1 MRKVKVTRI
10 VARLNIGGPAVH
22 IINLTTGLDPDRFDS
37 QLIVGRPGPD
47 EGDMG
52 YQAAQK
58 GIDPLT
64 IPELGRELSPLGDL
78 RTTVKLARIFRRD
91 KPDIVETHTAKAGA
105 VGRLAARLANVPIVI
120 HVFHGHVFH
129 SYFGPLRS
137 EMFVN
142 FERTLARITDRI
154 ITVSPAQRRDIVDVY
169 GIAPPER
176 VLTVPL
182 GLDLE
187 PFRRAK
193 QTCHGRF
200 RASLGVPTE
209 ALLVGFVGRLTAV
222 KNPSLFV
229 ESAGHVVQQF
239 PQTRFVF
246 VGDGELRPAL
256 EEQTDALGLA
266 QHVIFAGWQVDMPA
280 VYADLDLLALTSL
293 NEGTPVTVIEALA
306 TGIPVVASAVGGVPD
321 VLKDQETGTL
331 VPSGDAERLAKAI
344 IELLRAPERG
354 QVLAYAGQQSVLG
367 RFDLARLINVMD
379 SLYFALLKEK
389 GMDLQK

>member
-10 VARLNIGGPAVH
+10 VARLNVGGPAVH
-22 IINLTTGLDPDRFDS
+22 IINLTAGLDPDRFES
-37 QLIVGRPGPD
+37 QLIAGRPGPD

-52 YQAAQK
+52 YLATQK
-58 GIDPLT
+58 GIDPLI
-64 IPELGRELSPLGDL
+64 IPELGRELSPLGDVG
-78 RTTVKLARIFRRD
+78 TTVKLARILRRD

-105 VGRLAARLANVPIVI
+105 VGRLAARLAGVPLVI

-129 SYFGPLRS
+129 SYFGSL
-137 EMFVN
+137 ETQMFVN
-142 FERTLARITDRI
+142 IERALARITDLI

-169 GIAPPER
+169 RIAPPER

-193 QTCHGRF
+193 QTCQGRF
-200 RASLGVPTE
+200 RTSLGVLTE

-229 ESAGHVVQQF
+229 EAAGLVVQQF

-246 VGDGELRPAL
+246 VGNGELRPAL
-256 EEQTDALGLA
+256 EEQIDVLGLA
-266 QHVIFAGWQVDMPA
+266 GHVIFAGWQVDMPA
-280 VYADLDLLALTSL
+280 VYADLDLLALASL

-306 TGIPVVASAVGGVPD
+306 TGIPVVATAVGGVPD
-321 VLKDQETGTL
+321 VLKDRQTGVL
-331 VPSGDAERLAKAI
+331 VPSGDTEGLAQAI
-344 IELLRAPERG
+344 VELLRAPERAEA
-354 QVLAYAGQQSVLG
+354 LARAGQGDVLD
-367 RFDLARLINVMD
+367 RFDQARLVDDME
-379 SLYFALLKEK
+379 SLYLALLQEK
-389 GMDLQK
+389 DVEL

>member
-10 VARLNIGGPAVH
+10 VARLNVGGPAVH
-22 IINLTTGLDPDRFDS
+22 IINLTAGLDPDRFENR
-37 QLIVGRPGPD
+37 LIAGRPGPD

-52 YQAAQK
+52 YLATQK
-58 GIDPLT
+58 GIEPLI

-78 RTTVKLARIFRRD
+78 RTTVKLARILRRD

-105 VGRLAARLANVPIVI
+105 VGRLAARLASVPLII

-129 SYFGPLRS
+129 SYFGPLKS
-137 EMFVN
+137 EMFINV
-142 FERTLARITDRI
+142 ERALARITDRI

-169 GIAPPER
+169 RIAPPDR

-200 RASLGVPTE
+200 RASLGVPIE

-229 ESAGHVVQQF
+229 KAAGHVVQQL
-239 PQTRFVF
+239 PQARFVF
-246 VGDGELRPAL
+246 VGDGELRAAL
-256 EEQTDALGLA
+256 EEQTDALGLTR
-266 QHVIFAGWQVDMPA
+266 HVIFAGWQVEMPA

-306 TGIPVVASAVGGVPD
+306 TGIPVVATAVGGVPD
-321 VLKDQETGTL
+321 VLKDQETGAL
-331 VPSGDAERLAKAI
+331 VPSDDAEGLAQAI
-344 IELLRAPERG
+344 IELLRAPERAEA
-354 QVLAYAGQQSVLG
+354 LARAGQGDVLD
-367 RFDLARLINVMD
+367 RFDQARLVDDME
-379 SLYFALLKEK
+379 SLYLALLQEK
-389 GMDLQK
+389 DVEL

>member
-1 MRKVKVTRI
+1 MRKVKITRI
-10 VARLNIGGPAVH
+10 VARLNVGGPAVH
-22 IINLTTGLDPDRFDS
+22 IINLTAGLDPDRFDS

-52 YQAAQK
+52 YLATQK
-58 GIDPLT
+58 GIDPLI

-78 RTTVKLARIFRRD
+78 RTTVKLARILRRD

-105 VGRLAARLANVPIVI
+105 VGRLAAQLVGVPLII

-129 SYFGPLRS
+129 GYFGPLKS

-142 FERTLARITDRI
+142 VERALARITDRI
-154 ITVSPAQRRDIVDVY
+154 ITVSPAQRRDIADVY
-169 GIAPPER
+169 RIAPPER

-182 GLDLE
+182 GLGLE
-187 PFRRAK
+187 PFRTAK

-200 RASLGVPTE
+200 RASLRVPTE
-209 ALLVGFVGRLTAV
+209 ALLIGFVGRLTAV

-229 ESAGHVVQQF
+229 EAAEHVVQQF

-246 VGDGELRPAL
+246 VGDGELRLVL
-256 EEQTDALGLA
+256 EEQIDALGLA

-306 TGIPVVASAVGGVPD
+306 TGIPVVATSVGGVPD
-321 VLKDQETGTL
+321 VLKDQETGVL
-331 VPSGDAERLAKAI
+331 IPPGDPEGLAQAI
-344 IELLRAPERG
+344 IELLRVPEHAEA
-354 QVLAYAGQQSVLG
+354 LARAGQGDVLD
-367 RFDLARLINVMD
+367 RFGLARLVDDME
-379 SLYFALLKEK
+379 SLYSALLQEK
-389 GMDLQK
+389 DVGL